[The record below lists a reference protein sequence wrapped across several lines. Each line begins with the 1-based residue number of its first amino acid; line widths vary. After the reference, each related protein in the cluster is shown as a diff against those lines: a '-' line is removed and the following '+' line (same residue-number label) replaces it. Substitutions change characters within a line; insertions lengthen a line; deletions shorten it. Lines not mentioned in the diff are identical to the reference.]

1 MSPTD
6 GQLPTDPAQLKVV
19 RRQCKGGIT
28 RHLGTLEQLM
38 AEKRYDDVLKR
49 LDIMKQLF
57 SKLEAAHDAYLD
69 TFEAITEEQLL
80 ENEQWFAEVQGNY
93 ISGVKAAR
101 QWLRDN
107 GVLGVPLV
115 NPVPASVPSVPAS
128 VPSVPTSVPASGNVD
143 NSELV
148 NMMNVPKLTIDVFDG
163 NPLQYQKFM
172 SIFDETVGDK
182 VSDDRA

>member
-1 MSPTD
+1 
-6 GQLPTDPAQLKVV
+6 
-19 RRQCKGGIT
+19 
-28 RHLGTLEQLM
+28 M
-38 AEKRYDDVLKR
+38 AEERYDDVLKR
-49 LDIMKQLF
+49 RDIMKQSF
-57 SKLEAAHDAYLD
+57 SQLEAAHGAYLD

-101 QWLRDN
+101 QSLRDN

-115 NPVPASVPSVPAS
+115 NPVPASVPSVPTS
-128 VPSVPTSVPASGNVD
+128 VPSVPTSVPVSANVD

-163 NPLQYQKFM
+163 NPLQYQKCM

-182 VSDDRA
+182 VSDDRAKLTRLLQYTTGPAKAAIENCALIPGSAGYK